1 MPTHSHRQLRNTWR
15 PEPEPARS
23 IRLHRAD
30 ISGQHQQLPIREQN
44 WLTRFGQAEN
54 FWMRHHRPPREKS
67 SDSAEASTANWLRR
81 QRTNLDRLCLYQID
95 LLNTL
100 PFAWDPRDEHRTER
114 HVSYLEF
121 LVERNRTPRRRSLDA
136 AERSLARWAE
146 KHHRLP
152 PTNYPGP
159 AY

>member
-1 MPTHSHRQLRNTWR
+1 MPTDSHRRLRDTWR
-15 PEPEPARS
+15 PESELDPDRS

-30 ISGQHQQLPIREQN
+30 TSGQRQQLPIREQN
-44 WLTRFGQAEN
+44 WLSRFGEAED

-100 PFAWDPRDEHRTER
+100 PFKWDPREEHHTNRHSAYSEFVTRER
-114 HVSYLEF
+114 
-121 LVERNRTPRRRSLDA
+121 RTPRRRSTDPT
-136 AERSLARWAE
+136 EKSLARWAA
-146 KHHRLP
+146 RR
-152 PTNYPGP
+152 
-159 AY
+159 